1 LIMTRRLLRYGET
14 ATLVECRTTLEARAL
29 DAALRSRADSEIAEL
44 VPGANSVLIKWNGPA
59 RSRLIDF
66 LEHGRLDPAAV
77 ADGPMITV
85 PVRYDGA
92 DLDHVAGLV
101 GTDAAGVIEAHTGQ
115 TWTVAFC
122 GFAPGFGYLVGEH
135 ARLTVPR
142 RAQPRTRV
150 PAGSVALADTYCGIY
165 PRATPGG
172 WQLIGRTDLSVWDLD
187 RDPPALLRPGCRV
200 RFEAIR

>member
-1 LIMTRRLLRYGET
+1 AHGDRILYRSRLHCGRAPGRPTLAGCDHHRPGGGCRAGRGSCPTRRGGFLLHPRRHPRLGPDGDRGAGRAGRRRCRTPTLLLIMTRRLLRYGET

-85 PVRYDGA
+85 P
-92 DLDHVAGLV
+92 
-101 GTDAAGVIEAHTGQ
+101 
-115 TWTVAFC
+115 
-122 GFAPGFGYLVGEH
+122 
-135 ARLTVPR
+135 
-142 RAQPRTRV
+142 
-150 PAGSVALADTYCGIY
+150 
-165 PRATPGG
+165 
-172 WQLIGRTDLSVWDLD
+172 
-187 RDPPALLRPGCRV
+187 
-200 RFEAIR
+200 